1 MSVQFTSL
9 LDRAAYEHL
18 AGREL
23 LPSFSHYD
31 VWLYEHSVGFAVA
44 KMMDM
49 DLLAE
54 TKAAL
59 QTAMQNGTAYRDFEK
74 RLKPFLMARGWWGEQ
89 VMTDPAD
96 GVAKTVQLGST
107 RRLRVI
113 FQTNMATAYAAGRW
127 QRIQEYQDDF
137 PFLKYIPS
145 VAEQKRQSHMSYYN
159 RIWRV
164 SDPIWQTIYPPN
176 GYGCQCTVRQLTEA
190 QALRER
196 SEDIAKN
203 PDAFDSQQL
212 ENHRKGVIEDGQE
225 HIEWVEFTNPRTGQ
239 TVQVP
244 FDITPTFAHNH
255 AKRLDN
261 LLDLA
266 AEKHGEVYQAGLAR
280 DLVDYMVNRG
290 DVDYQFKDLFDR
302 RPDIDPKLFDS
313 SDSIIAEGRRIAR
326 KYAKTLIAAYRKGE
340 PHLGVIDVMRAEG
353 VPLNGKVTMW
363 SPSDKGAEEF
373 RNAVRRYPRD
383 WVEKANQYAKVVLM
397 DADFRAYSQIMSKKR
412 LKELLA
418 DKDYQSLHAAIKNK
432 QIQSGDNLIIREY
445 QAHPA
450 FRISTH
456 IHEYGHHLQDA
467 MPELDALFTKLWQ
480 ERTKG
485 KPTRSLSDIPPYDEI
500 YPYNEKGK
508 DGNFPNKYYGK
519 MYGNE
524 YNPQPYEML
533 TMTFES
539 LLGGDMERAEELK
552 NNLPFLY
559 FGLALLVRYKP

>member
-23 LPSFSHYD
+23 LPSYSHYD
-31 VWLYEHSVGFAVA
+31 VWLYEHSVSFAVA

-96 GVAKTVQLGST
+96 GVVKTVQLGST

-127 QRIQEYQDDF
+127 QRIQAYQDDF

-196 SEDIAKN
+196 GEDIAKN
-203 PDAFDSQQL
+203 PDAFDAQQI
-212 ENHRKGVIEDGQE
+212 ENHRKGVIDDGQE

-266 AEKHGEVYQAGLAR
+266 AEKHGTEFATTAENELAQYLAKR
-280 DLVDYMVNRG
+280 AEQEL
-290 DVDYQFKDLFDR
+290 LS
-302 RPDIDPKLFDS
+302 S
-313 SDSIIAEGRRIAR
+313 SDNIIAEGKRLFEKHRETIITAFEQ
-326 KYAKTLIAAYRKGE
+326 KQ
-340 PHLGVIDVMRAEG
+340 PHLGIMEAMRLEG
-353 VPLNGKVTMW
+353 VETGENVLLNGTDPDLVK
-363 SPSDKGAEEF
+363 EF
-373 RNAVRRYPRD
+373 GEVVSRYPQAWLD
-383 WVEKANQYAKVVLM
+383 MSNAKGVTVVEAGDVRSFQTYLT
-397 DADFRAYSQIMSKKR
+397 
-412 LKELLA
+412 L
-418 DKDYQSLHAAIKNK
+418 KDYNYLISNIDNPPAMYDHFVYALKNK
-432 QIQSGDNLIIREY
+432 MTRAGGSLISIALETNPVLNHSRYIHEFAHRL
-445 QAHPA
+445 QAAMPDLNDLFVRLWHERTTGETAHPLQELTG
-450 FRISTH
+450 ILSYGK
-456 IHEYGHHLQDA
+456 HEIA
-467 MPELDALFTKLWQ
+467 K
-480 ERTKG
+480 
-485 KPTRSLSDIPPYDEI
+485 
-500 YPYNEKGK
+500 K
-508 DGNFPNKYYGK
+508 DGFPDPYYGK
-519 MYGNE
+519 MYGDE
-524 YNPQPYEML
+524 SNPLPREMM

-539 LLGGDMERAEELK
+539 LLGGNPALFAQLASKPD
-552 NNLPFLY
+552 FFH
-559 FGLALLVRYKP
+559 FGLALLLRYKP